1 MFPDYSAI
9 TTNQWIAIISV
20 VAICF
25 SFSAW
30 TILDCWKRNYEST
43 NEKVLWIQICIF
55 VPILGSLAYLFI
67 GRNRGSKNL

>member
-1 MFPDYSAI
+1 MIADFTALTS
-9 TTNQWIAIISV
+9 TQWIIIIAIVSL
-20 VAICF
+20 CF

-30 TILDCWKRNYEST
+30 SILDCWKRIFEST

-67 GRNRGSKNL
+67 GRKRGSKNP